1 MKCWESFVFIHLKT
15 MLAGPLQFKKTD
27 STTLD
32 SEKILSEDMKKK
44 IEKRLIEH
52 INKTLK
58 NFIIILKKF

>member
-1 MKCWESFVFIHLKT
+1 MKFWESFVFIHLKT

-32 SEKILSEDMKKK
+32 SEKILSKDMKK
-44 IEKRLIEH
+44 IEKRLIEQ

-58 NFIIILKKF
+58 FFMIILKKF

>member
-1 MKCWESFVFIHLKT
+1 

-32 SEKILSEDMKKK
+32 SGKILSKDMKK

-58 NFIIILKKF
+58 IFIIILKKF